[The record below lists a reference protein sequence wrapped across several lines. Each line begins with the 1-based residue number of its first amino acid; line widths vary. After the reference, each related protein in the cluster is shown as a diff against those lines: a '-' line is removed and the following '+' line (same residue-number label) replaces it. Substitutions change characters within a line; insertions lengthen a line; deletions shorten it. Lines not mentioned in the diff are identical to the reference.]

1 MNRKRAHQLIY
12 LALAIQA
19 GSLLA
24 CGISAPAANIEEPP
38 PSSAP
43 HSPPA
48 VTKQPVDIA
57 CTHYVALDGDDD
69 NPGTQENPW
78 TTLQHAA
85 DVAQPGDVVC
95 LREGVYHQYTEL
107 TRSGAPRQ
115 PITYAATPGETV
127 WLDGQGTGWKYGLD
141 LGDPGV
147 SYITIAGLNMRHW
160 QDGSGDGGC
169 IISWSDSDYVTIR
182 DAELHHCGHGGIS
195 FYENS
200 DYITVENVTIH
211 DNTLV
216 GMDCGNG
223 PCRHWVLRRVR
234 AIDNGLGDSD
244 TAADGIAIEDGDD
257 ILVEDCEASGNSG
270 DGFDFKSSGTT
281 LRRVV
286 AIGNGRDNIKL
297 WGQRSSLING
307 LSADAGLVGLV
318 LSGGGSYTV
327 THSLIASRRSYGYL
341 AESGA
346 DNDDA
351 TPVALYNTIFYND
364 DPEMGG
370 TIVAFSAGVR
380 LRADHNL
387 YYNPYREED
396 VICAYFL
403 GSEDDACFTHA
414 QINDGTWFARTGQ
427 GAHSAYGDP
436 LFAGASAKNFH
447 LSADSPAIDMGTS
460 AWSCP
465 GDLEGHTRPV
475 GSAPD
480 LGPYEYPADR
490 QLSPSSSLRR
500 GNPFQGVTID

>member
-1 MNRKRAHQLIY
+1 MNQKCAHKLIC

-19 GSLLA
+19 GLLLA
-24 CGISAPAANIEEPP
+24 CGTSSPTADVEPP
-38 PSSAP
+38 PPSPVP

-48 VTKQPVDIA
+48 ITQQPADVT
-57 CTHYVALDGDDD
+57 CTYYVALDGDDG
-69 NPGTQENPW
+69 NPGTQEKPW
-78 TTLQHAA
+78 ATLQHATDA
-85 DVAQPGDVVC
+85 AQPGDTVC
-95 LREGVYHQYTEL
+95 LREGVYHQYAEL
-107 TRSGAPRQ
+107 ARSGAPGQ
-115 PITYAATPGETV
+115 PITYTAAPGETV
-127 WLDGQGTGWKYGLD
+127 WLDGQGADWKYGIN

-147 SYITIAGLNMRHW
+147 SYITIIGLNMRHW
-160 QDGSGDGGC
+160 QDETGDGGC
-169 IISWSDSDYVTIR
+169 IISWSDSDYITIR
-182 DAELHHCGHGGIS
+182 DAELHHCGHGSIS

-200 DYITVENVTIH
+200 DYVTVENVTIH

-223 PCRHWVLRRVR
+223 PCRHWVLRGVR
-234 AIDNGLGDSD
+234 AVNNGLGDSD
-244 TAADGIAIEDGDD
+244 TAADGIAIEGGDD

-307 LSADAGLVGLV
+307 LSVDAGMVGLV

-341 AESGA
+341 AEFGA
-346 DNDDA
+346 DNEDE
-351 TPVALYNTIFYND
+351 TPVTLYNTIFYND

-370 TIVAFSAGVR
+370 TIVAFSSGVQ
-380 LRADHNL
+380 LQADHNL

-403 GSEDDACFTHA
+403 GSEDEACFART

-427 GAHSAYGDP
+427 GEHSAYGDP
-436 LFAGASAKNFH
+436 LFVDASNKDFH
-447 LSADSPAIDMGTS
+447 LSAGSPAIDMGTP
-460 AWSCP
+460 AWSCSD
-465 GDLEGHTRPV
+465 DLERNTRPV
-475 GSAPD
+475 GDAPD
-480 LGPYEYPADR
+480 LGPYEYP
-490 QLSPSSSLRR
+490 
-500 GNPFQGVTID
+500 GVD

>member
-1 MNRKRAHQLIY
+1 MNHTRTVIC

-19 GSLLA
+19 ISLLA
-24 CGISAPAANIEEPP
+24 CSIGSPTAGVTARPP
-38 PSSAP
+38 TQAP

-48 VTKQPVDIA
+48 ITQQPVDIT
-57 CTHYVALDGDDD
+57 CTHYVAPDGDDGD
-69 NPGTQENPW
+69 PGTQEKPW
-78 TTLQHAA
+78 ATLQHAA
-85 DVAQPGDVVC
+85 DVAQPGDTVC
-95 LREGVYHQYTEL
+95 LREGVYHQYAEL
-107 TRSGAPRQ
+107 VRPGAPGQ

-127 WLDGQGTGWKYGLD
+127 WLDGQGADWKYGID

-147 SYITIAGLNMRHW
+147 SYITIVGLNMRHW
-160 QDGSGDGGC
+160 QDETGDGGC
-169 IISWSDSDYVTIR
+169 IISWRDSDYITIR
-182 DAELHHCGHGGIS
+182 DAELHHCGHGSIS

-200 DYITVENVTIH
+200 DYVTVENVYIH

-223 PCRHWVLRRVR
+223 PCQHWSLRRVR
-234 AIDNGLGDSD
+234 AVNNGLGDSD
-244 TAADGIAIEDGDD
+244 TAADGIAIEGGDD

-286 AIGNGRDNIKL
+286 AVGNGRDNIKL
-297 WGQRSSLING
+297 WGQRSSLSNS

-327 THSLIASRRSYGYL
+327 THTLIANRRSYGYL
-341 AESGA
+341 AEFGA

-351 TPVALYNTIFYND
+351 TPVYLYNTIFYND
-364 DPEMGG
+364 NPEMGG
-370 TIVAFSAGVR
+370 TTVFFSAGAQ
-380 LRADHNL
+380 LHADHNL

-403 GSEDDACFTHA
+403 GSEDEACFTHA

-427 GAHSAYGDP
+427 GENSAYGDP
-436 LFAGASAKNFH
+436 LFVNASSRDFH
-447 LSADSPAIDMGTS
+447 LSTDSPAIDAGIAS
-460 AWSCP
+460 WSHP
-465 GDLEGHTRPV
+465 IDLDGRSRPL

-480 LGPYEYPADR
+480 LGPYEYPQED
-490 QLSPSSSLRR
+490 
-500 GNPFQGVTID
+500 